1 MGRADVDCEGA
12 SSFGGRGVGR
22 KGRAVVADEAERLVD
37 VKSGIKMGAENVAEG
52 RRGGGT
58 GRFVADLGTFQHD
71 RK

>member
-12 SSFGGRGVGR
+12 SSFGGRGVGI
-22 KGRAVVADEAERLVD
+22 KGRAVADEAVRLVD

-58 GRFVADLGTFQHD
+58 GRFVADLGTFKHD